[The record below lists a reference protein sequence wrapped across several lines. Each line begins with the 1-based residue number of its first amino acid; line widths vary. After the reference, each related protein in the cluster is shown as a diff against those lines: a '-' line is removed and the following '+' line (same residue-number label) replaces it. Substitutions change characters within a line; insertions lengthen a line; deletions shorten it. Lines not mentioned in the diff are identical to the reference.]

1 MERRDAWELATHGA
15 RAGLLA
21 GLALGLIE
29 ILASAVL
36 RGDPWLP
43 FDFAAAIV
51 VGPEAL
57 SPGFPV
63 AASVILGIVIH
74 VLLSMVFGVAFLTAL
89 ALMFQLSARPWLI
102 LLYGLLF
109 GVTVW
114 EVDFLAVLPVI
125 APALSGQL
133 DLALVDLRQAAP
145 GGPRHV
151 EPGQGVQRF
160 LIGVVEVQHRAP
172 GRHRSIAQ
180 PPRSL
185 ERARRMLQTAGFS
198 WKPDGTL
205 VDGRGDAV
213 EFSMVTNA
221 GNTERAQMATI
232 IQDDLKQLGMRVQ
245 IRTGKSK
252 SKGRLIIHYASLDQF
267 DQLLEKLGVATAE
280 S

>member
-1 MERRDAWELATHGA
+1 MIDSSRPPSDDERPWAPPRAGSPVERRDAWELATHGA

-21 GLALGLIE
+21 GLALGLTE
-29 ILASAVL
+29 ILASVVL

-74 VLLSMVFGVAFLTAL
+74 LLLSMVFGVAFLTAL

-125 APALSGQL
+125 APALSGRL
-133 DLALVDLRQAAP
+133 DLATQLWNGIASYCLVYGPALAAYVIWVRP
-145 GGPRHV
+145 GMLDRWWV
-151 EPGQGVQRF
+151 T
-160 LIGVVEVQHRAP
+160 HR
-172 GRHRSIAQ
+172 
-180 PPRSL
+180 
-185 ERARRMLQTAGFS
+185 
-198 WKPDGTL
+198 
-205 VDGRGDAV
+205 
-213 EFSMVTNA
+213 
-221 GNTERAQMATI
+221 TET
-232 IQDDLKQLGMRVQ
+232 
-245 IRTGKSK
+245 T
-252 SKGRLIIHYASLDQF
+252 
-267 DQLLEKLGVATAE
+267 
-280 S
+280 